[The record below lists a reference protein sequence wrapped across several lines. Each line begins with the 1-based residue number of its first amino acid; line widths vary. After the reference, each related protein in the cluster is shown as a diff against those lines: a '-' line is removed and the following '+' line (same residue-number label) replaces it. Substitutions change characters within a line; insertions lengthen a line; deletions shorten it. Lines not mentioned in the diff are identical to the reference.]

1 VDILPERLSRQH
13 AMIVNFKG
21 FVGNWKNN
29 TGEDKGYYR
38 GQCDESED
46 RAHERGA
53 FSRRGIYKDWM
64 NPFT

>member
-1 VDILPERLSRQH
+1 
-13 AMIVNFKG
+13 MIVNFKG